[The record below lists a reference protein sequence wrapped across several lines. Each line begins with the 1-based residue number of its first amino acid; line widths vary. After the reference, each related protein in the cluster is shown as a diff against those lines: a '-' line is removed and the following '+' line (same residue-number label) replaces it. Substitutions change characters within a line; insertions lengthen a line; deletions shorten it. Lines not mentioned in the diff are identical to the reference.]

1 MATLIKDVRQLSK
14 EDLEHILSN
23 EGSIMLAGDG
33 KTIYLRLYNSRTK
46 NNYQCIKL
54 ADIVPDTTFLGSGGD
69 KICSCYRDTEK
80 VTRCASRAAELCI
93 VRTALTE
100 FLKKKKENA
109 VTPQYEP
116 LTGYPDITA

>member
-1 MATLIKDVRQLSK
+1 MVTLIKDMRQLSK

-23 EGSIMLAGDG
+23 EGNIMFAGDG
-33 KTIYLRLYNSRTK
+33 KTVYLRLYNSRTQ

-54 ADIVPDTTFLGSGGD
+54 ADVVPDSALISGGD